1 MKNILITGGKGF
13 VGSNL
18 VRKILEETDL
28 NIITYD
34 NGLIGDLAYIETN
47 NRIKNI
53 VGDILDFEFLRQSLK
68 NVDIVV
74 HLAAFG
80 SVVDSVR
87 SPREN
92 FDVNVKGTFSLL
104 NACRDVGIQKII
116 FASTG
121 GAIIGNS
128 SGAVNENTPPRP
140 ISPYGASKLA
150 CEGYCS
156 AFSSAFNMNIT
167 ALRFANVVG
176 PYSWHKKGVVTNYFK
191 SLINSEPLIIYGDG
205 SSTRDYLY
213 SEDLCDG
220 ILRAINTTL
229 SGFNVFHLATGI
241 ETSIKDIARYCLEIS
256 NSPDKQIIYK
266 QTRKGEVENN
276 CADFTLAKNTLGFAP
291 KMDIKSSLD
300 MTWQWMCN
308 YSKKTYISI

>member
-1 MKNILITGGKGF
+1 M
-13 VGSNL
+13 GSNL
-18 VRKILEETDL
+18 VRKLLEETDL

-34 NGLIGDLAYIETN
+34 NGLIGDLSYIEMN
-47 NRIKNI
+47 SRVKNI
-53 VGDILDFEFLRQSLK
+53 VGDILDFEFLKQSLK
-68 NVDIVV
+68 SVDIVV

-87 SPREN
+87 SPRDN

-191 SLINSEPLIIYGDG
+191 SLMNGKPLTIYGDG
-205 SSTRDYLY
+205 SSTRDYLF

-220 ILRAINTTL
+220 ILKSIESNL
-229 SGFNVFHLATGI
+229 LGFNVFHLATGK
-241 ETSIKDIARYCLEIS
+241 ETSIQQIANYCLEIC
-256 NSPDKQIIYK
+256 NIQDPKVIYESAR
-266 QTRKGEVENN
+266 TGEVEKNF
-276 CADFTLAKNTLGFAP
+276 ADFTLAKKTLNFAP
-291 KMDIKSSLD
+291 KTSIRSSLEA
-300 MTWQWMCN
+300 TWRWMSEYEKN
-308 YSKKTYISI
+308 SKSTF